1 VRPPTENDVVSAV
14 ERHFERHGY
23 TVRQVRRTTER
34 GTDVVAAGRGEV
46 WYVEAKGGTSSK
58 PHTRRFGKP
67 FNLGQINSHVSRAL
81 FTAMTTVSNPPDGK
95 RTRAAIALPDDEG
108 HQTVVGRVAPALR
121 RLGIRVLWVT
131 SRREVR
137 ILGKGNP

>member
-1 VRPPTENDVVSAV
+1 MRPPTENDVVSAV

-34 GTDVVAAGRGEV
+34 GTDIVAARRGEV

-67 FNLGQINSHVSRAL
+67 FNLGQINSHVSRAV
-81 FTAMTTVSNPPDGK
+81 FTAMAMVSNPPDGK
-95 RTRAAIALPDDEG
+95 RTRAAIAVPDDKG
-108 HQTVVGRVAPALR
+108 HQAVVGRVAPALR
-121 RLGIRVLWVT
+121 RLGIQILWVT
-131 SRREVR
+131 PGREVR
-137 ILGKGNP
+137 VPVKGKR